1 MQTLQLYIDSNYDPN
16 AVTYQRVDLFK
27 DETVSLTQSIQNVRD
42 IAKIFTDFTQTFTIP
57 ASKENNKLFRH
68 YNNFNITNT
77 FDARNRVPAKIE
89 LNNIPFKKGS
99 IRLDGTELK
108 NNKIYAYKITFF
120 GETVNLKT
128 LLEDDELQDLGALDD
143 LNENYT
149 DSLIRY
155 YLVSNPS
162 TNGTNGD
169 LIVPL
174 ITHTDQLFYNSSAT
188 SQANGNVRWV
198 NSSSANQVYWKQL
211 KYALRL
217 HRIITEIQAKYTTAN
232 NYPSSIV
239 FSTDFFNPT
248 NLAYYNLYM
257 WLHRKKGDVEPAEQ
271 IALQFRQLTN
281 FPIYSSSQTLGQ
293 QTSVQN
299 GAVTV
304 IGDLVTYPNSIL
316 AHTMT
321 FIPNQ
326 TNLYSIQVYR
336 GSQLVAQKNDVQN
349 QQTITQ
355 LDFQL
360 TAGTYTIFI
369 ASSSTTTF
377 SSGNIRW
384 AIEGYLGGESQTG
397 GPLGGYTD
405 EYRSGSLF
413 STSTIFEFTITQ
425 QIPKMKIIDFLTALF
440 KMFNLTA
447 FVEDDGTIKVQTLD
461 SFYAE
466 GKGVVVGTE
475 AWALEEYIDISK
487 SQVNVALPFK
497 EIGFQYKGLKTFL
510 AIQYQQLDNRE
521 WGSNS
526 YSLQQAK
533 YTAPGDSYK
542 VEIPFEHM
550 QYERLR
556 NASGGGLTDIQW
568 GWSVDESR
576 NATHGLPL
584 IFYAIHQTSA
594 TAISFGFES
603 GNKTQQTAYNI
614 PSNSLAISSGSS
626 KKNIH
631 FITERN
637 EYTNGFGFTEN
648 LFDQYYSTYINDVF
662 AEQRRITKITAY
674 LPLKII
680 YNLKMNDRVS
690 IGSQEYIINS
700 LKTNLTNGKSD
711 IELLNVVS

>member
-42 IAKIFTDFTQTFTIP
+42 IGKIFTDFTQTFTIP

-68 YNNFNITNT
+68 YNNFNISNT

-99 IRLDGTELK
+99 VRLDGTELK
-108 NNKIYAYKITFF
+108 NNKLYAYKITFF

-128 LLEDDELQDLGALDD
+128 LLEDDELQDLGGLDD
-143 LNENYT
+143 LNKDYT
-149 DSLIRY
+149 DSQIRY
-155 YLVSNPS
+155 FLVTNPS
-162 TNGTNGD
+162 SNNTQGD

-174 ITHTDQLFYNSSAT
+174 ITHTDQLYYNSSGTA
-188 SQANGNVRWV
+188 QANGNVYWV

-211 KYALRL
+211 KFALRL
-217 HRIITEIQAKYTTAN
+217 HRIIEEIEAKYTTAN
-232 NYPSSIV
+232 DYASSIV
-239 FSTDFFNPT
+239 FSNDFFNAT
-248 NLAYYNLYM
+248 NLSYYNLYM
-257 WLHRKKGDVEPAEQ
+257 WLHRKKGDVEPATQ
-271 IALQFRQLTN
+271 ISLQFRQLTN
-281 FPIYSSSQTLGQ
+281 FPIYSSDPTLGQ

-355 LDFQL
+355 LDFQI
-360 TAGTYTIFI
+360 TAGTYTIYI

-384 AIEGYLGGESQTG
+384 EIEGYLGGEAPGG

-405 EYRSGSLF
+405 EYRSGALF
-413 STSTIFEFTITQ
+413 STSTTFEFTITQ

-461 SFYAE
+461 SFYAA
-466 GKGVVVGTE
+466 GKGVVAGTE
-475 AWALEEYIDISK
+475 AWALDDYIDTTR

-497 EIGFQYKGLKTFL
+497 EIDFQYKGLKTFL
-510 AIQYQQLDNRE
+510 AVQYQQLDNRE

-526 YSLQQAK
+526 YSLEQAK

-550 QYERLR
+550 QFERLY
-556 NASGGGLTDIQW
+556 NASGGNPTTVQW

-584 IFYAIHQTSA
+584 IFYAVHQTSA
-594 TAISFGFES
+594 DAISFGFES

-614 PSNSLAISSGSS
+614 PSNSLAISASSS

-637 EYTNGFGFTEN
+637 EYANNLLFDEN

-662 AEQRRITKITAY
+662 DNQRRITKVTAY